1 MMRLKGK
8 VTYLDGT
15 VEEYTGGINALAAW
29 EQHAHTRKLDS
40 SPEKSPMTWT
50 LYVAFASLGATRT
63 GKDIGFD
70 TWTTCRLRSRT
81 QTLPRRTRRTNNRRA
96 VRKNRDRPERSLE

>member
-1 MMRLKGK
+1 MIRLQGK

-15 VEEYTGGINALAAW
+15 VEDFTGGINALAAW

-40 SPEKSPMTWT
+40 SHEKSPMTWT
-50 LYVAFASLGATRT
+50 LFVAFASLGATRT

-70 TWTTCRLRSRT
+70 TW
-81 QTLPRRTRRTNNRRA
+81 
-96 VRKNRDRPERSLE
+96 RKNVDDVSLEVEDANPTTEDTSEL

>member
-1 MMRLKGK
+1 MIRLQGK

-15 VEEYTGGINALAAW
+15 VEDFTGGINALAAW

-50 LYVAFASLGATRT
+50 LFVAFASLGATRT

-70 TWTTCRLRSRT
+70 TW
-81 QTLPRRTRRTNNRRA
+81 
-96 VRKNRDRPERSLE
+96 RKNVDDVSLEVEDANPTIEDTSEV

>member
-1 MMRLKGK
+1 MIRLQGK

-15 VEEYTGGINALAAW
+15 VEDFTGGINALAAW

-40 SPEKSPMTWT
+40 SPEKSPMTRT
-50 LYVAFASLGATRT
+50 LFVAFASLGATRT

-70 TWTTCRLRSRT
+70 TW
-81 QTLPRRTRRTNNRRA
+81 
-96 VRKNRDRPERSLE
+96 RKNVDDVSLEVEDANPTTEDTSEV